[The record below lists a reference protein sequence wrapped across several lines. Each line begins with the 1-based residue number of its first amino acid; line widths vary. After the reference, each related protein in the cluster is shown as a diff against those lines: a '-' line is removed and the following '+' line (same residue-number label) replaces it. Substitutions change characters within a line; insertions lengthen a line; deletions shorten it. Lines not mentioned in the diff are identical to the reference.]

1 MAQPVIT
8 AAIAFTTGPSDVPSW
23 TDVTAYL
30 QGFSWS
36 SGRQTERDR
45 FETGSGTLVLDNPDR
60 RFEPGYASGAYYP
73 NVIPMKRVRV
83 RATWNAVT
91 YDLFHGYVENWG
103 LDYPDLDAN
112 AVLRI
117 VDGQGLLMDAGV
129 TGSPIESDGATR
141 ISTILDAAGWPSA
154 DRTLGVSQN
163 TVPASTL
170 EAESAMQHLLKVD
183 EAENGVIFI
192 AKDGKLTFQNRHAR
206 LLPTLSSIISLGP
219 GGSAHYQQVRIDY
232 DNVRL
237 FTAVA
242 YTREAQNDDDEP
254 VTQALENATGVATYL
269 RRTLSK
275 SGLLND
281 VDAETYMAASHDL
294 ERQLAPGMRVVGLDL
309 DAEDGPSGPATLWPQ
324 LLGRELGDRITVIK
338 TPPGGGAAITQ
349 VSNIERRSMEWTAN
363 GGVWAISWSLS
374 PADTTAYWMLGNAT
388 YSVLGSTTKLG
399 Y

>member
-1 MAQPVIT
+1 MAQPAVT
-8 AAIAFTTGPSDVPSW
+8 CSIAFATGPSAVPTW
-23 TDVTAYL
+23 TDVTSYL
-30 QGFSWS
+30 QAFTWS

-45 FETGSGTLVLDNPDR
+45 FEAGTGTLVLDNPDR

-73 NVIPMKRVRV
+73 NVVPLKRVRV
-83 RATWNAVT
+83 RAVWNSVT
-91 YDLFHGYVENWG
+91 YDLFHAYVENWG

-112 AVLRI
+112 ALVRV

-129 TGSPIESDGATR
+129 TGSPVSTDGATR
-141 ISTILDAAGWPSA
+141 ISTVLDAAGWPAA

-163 TVPASTL
+163 TVPPSVL
-170 EAESAMQHLLKVD
+170 EAESAMQHLLKVA

-219 GGSAHYQQVRIDY
+219 GGSAHYQRVGIDY
-232 DNVRL
+232 DNTRL

-242 YTREAQNDDDEP
+242 YSREPQGDDDEP
-254 VTQALENATGVATYL
+254 VTQLLENATGVATYL

-275 SGLLND
+275 SGLLNA
-281 VDAETYMAASHDL
+281 VDADTYRAASHDL

-309 DAEDGPSGPATLWPQ
+309 DAEDGPSGPAVLWPQ
-324 LLGRELGDRITVIK
+324 LLGRELSDRITVIK
-338 TPPGGGAAITQ
+338 PPPGGGAAITQ
-349 VSNIERRSMEWTAN
+349 VSNIERRTMAWDAN

-374 PADTTAYWMLGNAT
+374 PADTTAYWMLADAT